1 MFQSNVSKIDGTA
14 SDIKSN
20 QATFAEISSVLDEKE
35 NSDKQS
41 VDDTMKAVAPEK
53 TEKKEDTSDESLTS
67 VERSLD
73 DEMQI
78 AQKTPCTRG
87 QKVKK
92 EDAKKVEQ
100 DEPVC
105 II

>member
-41 VDDTMKAVAPEK
+41 VDDTMKAAAPEK
-53 TEKKEDTSDESLTS
+53 TEKKEDTSDESLFP
-67 VERSLD
+67 ED
-73 DEMQI
+73 DEEISQ
-78 AQKTPCTRG
+78 
-87 QKVKK
+87 
-92 EDAKKVEQ
+92 EDVESC
-100 DEPVC
+100 VRVFKC
-105 II
+105 